1 MAEVTTRGGGLPRS
15 ALRGRGRGRGGSN
28 FNGTPHSNNSTNGFT
43 SKVNG
48 HRPYQARPS
57 THSPPNDEPEELKMI
72 RKKHGQK
79 LATIRELFP
88 TWTDE
93 DLLMALNEASG
104 DLELAATRISEGLA
118 EQWGSVKSKKDKKV
132 VPSATQALSHPRAQ
146 NSGGVNNVGS
156 GARGRTDTSRGTTR
170 GGGRGAAPRGSGRG
184 QWATGSS
191 RPSPTI

>member
-15 ALRGRGRGRGGSN
+15 GLRGRGRGRGGSN

-104 DLELAATRISEGLA
+104 DLELAATRISEGKL
-118 EQWGSVKSKKDKKV
+118 DRFIHP
-132 VPSATQALSHPRAQ
+132 PSDFTPH
-146 NSGGVNNVGS
+146 
-156 GARGRTDTSRGTTR
+156 TDLTESLVSLFFIYLTLGFF
-170 GGGRGAAPRGSGRG
+170 GYVY
-184 QWATGSS
+184 
-191 RPSPTI
+191 SPA